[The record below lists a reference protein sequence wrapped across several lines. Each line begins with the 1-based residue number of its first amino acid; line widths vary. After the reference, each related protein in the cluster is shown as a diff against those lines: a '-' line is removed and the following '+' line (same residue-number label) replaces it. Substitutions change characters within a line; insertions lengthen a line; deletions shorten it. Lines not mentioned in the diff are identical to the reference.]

1 MMGIQLKIMKMNRMI
16 ERINIKIESLKST
29 LEEDIIAA
37 EVEILSQHRDRLII
51 SVNRLRVE
59 IGVC

>member
-1 MMGIQLKIMKMNRMI
+1 MGIQLKIMKMSKMI
-16 ERINIKIESLKST
+16 ERINARIESLKST
-29 LEEDIIAA
+29 LEEELIAT

-51 SVNRLRVE
+51 TVNRLRAE

>member
-1 MMGIQLKIMKMNRMI
+1 MGIQLKIMKMSKMI
-16 ERINIKIESLKST
+16 ERINMRIESLKST
-29 LEEDIIAA
+29 LEEEIIAT

-51 SVNRLRVE
+51 AINNLRAE

>member
-1 MMGIQLKIMKMNRMI
+1 MGIQLKIMKMSKMI
-16 ERINIKIESLKST
+16 ERINSRIESLKST
-29 LEEDIIAA
+29 LEEELIET

-51 SVNRLRVE
+51 TVNRLRAE

>member
-1 MMGIQLKIMKMNRMI
+1 MSKMI
-16 ERINIKIESLKST
+16 ERINSRIESLKST
-29 LEEDIIAA
+29 LEEEIIAT

-51 SVNRLRVE
+51 TVNRLRAE